1 MPDGFSD
8 ADWIDRLARALPA
21 LAEAQEP
28 YLREYREQTP
38 RTHVVFDGR
47 DGNRPPF
54 PLDDLRVLYAMAHH
68 GKIFG
73 REKHYAPLLAVLD
86 PVRYIMVSHPTLER
100 VVGRIV
106 GKDEFL
112 MEILGSSSSTSL
124 VDLVAGLM
132 ARAAELRGD
141 RFRTA
146 AGELNA
152 LLEPA
157 GDEGPTHVLGDLDTG
172 YDALL
177 FYGLSV
183 MERVEVT
190 GHMMI
195 LPFERV
201 SRFVDQNMVEE
212 LALPG
217 AGFHD
222 WRSIGAVVRP
232 FRWRPVFRR
241 LDHWM
246 DLALKSPESF
256 FREAQ
261 MFLDLLA
268 VAHTTPIVPLAQL
281 YNCIDRSAGRLLG
294 RERHSPSRYGSSP
307 AHGFNGFEMCPM
319 LASNAL
325 AEAKEAFENRKS
337 ERYRRMA
344 PTVGRL
350 AAALARNGR
359 FADESRVVDV
369 SIALEGMYDLPRNG
383 ISGKL
388 RDRVSCF
395 LGTDTENRERIKEDV
410 KAFYNARSEIVHS
423 RSDKVTSPRNDAA
436 FVKGFDIARRSLF
449 KLLREGTPEDW
460 NALSVD
466 GF

>member
-8 ADWIDRLARALPA
+8 ADWIDSLARALPV
-21 LAEAQEP
+21 LAEVQEP
-28 YLREYREQTP
+28 YLREYYEQNP
-38 RTHVVFDGR
+38 RTHVV
-47 DGNRPPF
+47 RPPF

-68 GKIFG
+68 SNIFDP
-73 REKHYAPLLAVLD
+73 EKHYAPLRGALD
-86 PVRYIMVSHPTLER
+86 PVRYILIAHPMLEP

-106 GKDEFL
+106 GQDEFL
-112 MEILGSSSSTSL
+112 MEILGSSNSTSPA
-124 VDLVAGLM
+124 DLVAGLM
-132 ARAAELRGD
+132 ARAAELHGD

-157 GDEGPTHVLGDLDTG
+157 GDGESTYELGDLDIG

-177 FYGLSV
+177 FFGLSV
-183 MERVEVT
+183 MEQVEVT
-190 GHMMI
+190 DGMML
-195 LPFERV
+195 LPFEQM

-222 WRSIGAVVRP
+222 WRSIGAVVRT

-241 LDHWM
+241 IDHWM
-246 DLALKSPESF
+246 DLALKSPEPF

-268 VAHTTPIVPLAQL
+268 VAHTTPIVPLASL

-294 RERHSPSRYGSSP
+294 WERHSPGRYASSRT
-307 AHGFNGFEMCPM
+307 HGFNGFEVCPM
-319 LASNAL
+319 PASNAL
-325 AEAKEAFENRKS
+325 ADAKEAFENRKS

-350 AAALARNGR
+350 AAALARHGR
-359 FADESRVVDV
+359 FADENRVVDV
-369 SIALEGMYDLPRNG
+369 SIALEGMYDLPRNR

-395 LGTDTENRERIKEDV
+395 LGTDAESRERIKEDV
-410 KAFYNARSEIVHS
+410 KAFYDARSEIVHS
-423 RSDKVTSPRNDAA
+423 RLDKVFHSRNDAA
-436 FVKGFDIARRSLF
+436 FVKGFDIAHRSLF

-460 NALSVD
+460 NALSAD